1 MRRSWRLVAAAAAG
15 VLVPAAGA
23 LAQTSG
29 VESLTVQGTPD
40 GGETWSVSLQV
51 LVFMT
56 ALSLLPALLITMT
69 SFTRILIVLAIL
81 RQGLGTQQTPSNQLL
96 VGIALFLSFFVMAPV
111 GERIYTEAVE
121 PYLESTISAPSALE
135 AAAAPLREFMLAHT
149 READLALF
157 ASLAGREPLD
167 GSGEVVPFSLLLPA
181 FVTSELKTA
190 FQIGFLLLIPFLVI
204 DLVVASVLM
213 SMGMVM
219 LSPLIISLPFKIM
232 LFVLVDGWS
241 LVMTTLAG
249 SFYRL

>member
-1 MRRSWRLVAAAAAG
+1 WRLVAAAAAG

-29 VESLTVQGTPD
+29 VEILTVQGTPD

-121 PYLESTISAPSALE
+121 PYLEATISAPSALE
-135 AAAAPLREFMLAHT
+135 AAAAPLRELCSLT
-149 READLALF
+149 RAKRTSRRSHRSRA
-157 ASLAGREPLD
+157 ASR
-167 GSGEVVPFSLLLPA
+167 S
-181 FVTSELKTA
+181 TA
-190 FQIGFLLLIPFLVI
+190 AARSCRSRCSCRLSSR
-204 DLVVASVLM
+204 AS
-213 SMGMVM
+213 SRPR
-219 LSPLIISLPFKIM
+219 SRSA
-232 LFVLVDGWS
+232 S
-241 LVMTTLAG
+241 CC
-249 SFYRL
+249 